1 LKHLLTLATIP
12 LTTQEYLQ
20 TARIKKERP
29 WQDLSL
35 QVCLPEDLAALK
47 NEYMCLM
54 YWYILA
60 TFFCRLISN
69 SKRRKLSRE
78 GEKRKIMADQAIL

>member
-1 LKHLLTLATIP
+1 MLRLFKATGRKACLNYSLSMRLKHLLTLATIP

-47 NEYMCLM
+47 KNIYVLCTGI
-54 YWYILA
+54 Y
-60 TFFCRLISN
+60 
-69 SKRRKLSRE
+69 
-78 GEKRKIMADQAIL
+78 